1 MSQNPS
7 VVSRPVESILATNK
21 VIRNTYMLLSM
32 TLIFS
37 AAMAGVAMLIQVPF
51 MVAFAGDIVA
61 LLLLW
66 FVLPRYRNSAAALPL
81 TFIFTGLLGFGL
93 GPMLNHYVAALSN
106 GVELIMTATAGTGA
120 IFLGLSGYVMT
131 SRKDFSFL
139 GGYVFVGIIVAILA
153 SIGAMIF
160 NIPSL
165 SLAVSA
171 MMILLMSAAILFDTS
186 RIIQGGETNYV
197 MATISLYLD
206 ILILFQHLLHLLAV
220 FAGDD

>member
-37 AAMAGVAMLIQVPF
+37 AAMAGVSMLVQAPYV
-51 MVAFAGDIVA
+51 VAFAGNIVA

-153 SIGAMIF
+153 SIGAMVF

-171 MMILLMSAAILFDTS
+171 MMILLMSAAILYDTS
-186 RIIQGGETNYV
+186 RIIEGGETNYV

>member
-37 AAMAGVAMLIQVPF
+37 AAMAGVSMVVQAPF
-51 MVAFAGDIVA
+51 VVAFAGNIVA

-66 FVLPRYRNSAAALPL
+66 FVLPWYRNSAASLPL

>member
-37 AAMAGVAMLIQVPF
+37 AAMAGVSMVVQAPF
-51 MVAFAGDIVA
+51 VVAFAGNIVA